1 MSQEHTVEV
10 KIIVNTIE
18 KIWSKKTISYEEV
31 VILANGLLPDLEAQA
46 PVVTY
51 TRGQNDNPKGTL
63 SPDSRPVKVKEGM
76 VFNVRPSGRS

>member
-10 KIIVNTIE
+10 KIIVNIAE
-18 KIWSKKTISYEEV
+18 KVWNKKTISYEEV
-31 VILANGLLPDLEAQA
+31 VILANGALPDLEAQA

-51 TRGQNDNPKGTL
+51 TRGSSDNPKGTL
-63 SPDSRPVKVKEGM
+63 SPDSKPIKVKEGM